1 MRRPQ
6 VPPPEPPPVKQ
17 RHSSLE
23 HHRSLEREQPI
34 PQPLDKKGERERNG
48 NRNFE
53 NVTRKMS
60 HELLS
65 RSSALNDRYFETDK
79 SRSKSLDDLLA
90 GGGGGDSATDAQL
103 TPSEHDEQDPLP
115 ELGLSES
122 RLNDRY
128 HSAERLAPLV
138 PREQTPRYQKSQY
151 AGRRTAGSHSRYME
165 RSDYAT
171 RSSAMSDTSEAPSLA
186 SHVRRVRVPSQ
197 ASDVDQ
203 FLDELFS
210 PVLDGSL
217 DELSDARSLSASIRG
232 ERENFTEAPIAIDD
246 DLNDLSSAQCV
257 WRSIKGGVSGG
268 GSDKESDAKAKNVT
282 TSTLDREVEDIN
294 NPMEVSLDEYITGEF
309 DSLRK
314 DRCQMDNFSFLFLAF
329 SISDRLISTD
339 FRQRFAETFDRKIR
353 IGRCD
358 QRRRHHAST
367 KHIQW
372 LRRIAANGRSDSRK
386 FFARFECASRRRSDA
401 LSAAHATGLLAI
413 GDGAKLANSATIVGP
428 ESGTENSPESTG
440 DGNKSHTVA
449 IFVFQFVAAQN
460 QFQRSRHIAPVHRQ
474 RTHSQGIIGQQQFA
488 RATTT
493 SATDAATT

>member
-6 VPPPEPPPVKQ
+6 VPPPEPPPVKT

-23 HHRSLEREQPI
+23 QRRSLEREQPI
-34 PQPLDKKGERERNG
+34 PQPMDKKVERNG

-53 NVTRKMS
+53 NVTRKTS

-79 SRSKSLDDLLA
+79 TRSKSLDDLLA
-90 GGGGGDSATDAQL
+90 GGDIATDAPL

-128 HSAERLAPLV
+128 HSAERLAPLI

-151 AGRRTAGSHSRYME
+151 AGRRSAGSHSRYME

-232 ERENFTEAPIAIDD
+232 EKAHFTEAPIVIDD
-246 DLNDLSSAQCV
+246 DLNELTSAECV
-257 WRSIKGGVSGG
+257 WRSIKGGGMGG
-268 GSDKESDAKAKNVT
+268 GSDKDNDAKASNVS

-294 NPMEVSLDEYITGEF
+294 NPMEVSLDEYITGE
-309 DSLRK
+309 L
-314 DRCQMDNFSFLFLAF
+314 
-329 SISDRLISTD
+329 
-339 FRQRFAETFDRKIR
+339 
-353 IGRCD
+353 
-358 QRRRHHAST
+358 
-367 KHIQW
+367 
-372 LRRIAANGRSDSRK
+372 
-386 FFARFECASRRRSDA
+386 
-401 LSAAHATGLLAI
+401 
-413 GDGAKLANSATIVGP
+413 
-428 ESGTENSPESTG
+428 NSPANFVCG
-440 DGNKSHTVA
+440 FNKL
-449 IFVFQFVAAQN
+449 
-460 QFQRSRHIAPVHRQ
+460 
-474 RTHSQGIIGQQQFA
+474 
-488 RATTT
+488 
-493 SATDAATT
+493 

>member
-1 MRRPQ
+1 M
-6 VPPPEPPPVKQ
+6 
-17 RHSSLE
+17 
-23 HHRSLEREQPI
+23 
-34 PQPLDKKGERERNG
+34 DKKGERNG

-53 NVTRKMS
+53 NVTRKTS

-90 GGGGGDSATDAQL
+90 GGVDSAADAPL

-151 AGRRTAGSHSRYME
+151 AGRRSGGSHSRYME

-232 ERENFTEAPIAIDD
+232 ERANFTEAPIAMDD
-246 DLNDLSSAQCV
+246 DLNDLGSAQCV
-257 WRSIKGGVSGG
+257 WRSIKGGGR
-268 GSDKESDAKAKNVT
+268 GSDKDNDPKANNLS

-294 NPMEVSLDEYITGEF
+294 NPMEVSLDEYITG
-309 DSLRK
+309 
-314 DRCQMDNFSFLFLAF
+314 
-329 SISDRLISTD
+329 
-339 FRQRFAETFDRKIR
+339 
-353 IGRCD
+353 
-358 QRRRHHAST
+358 
-367 KHIQW
+367 
-372 LRRIAANGRSDSRK
+372 
-386 FFARFECASRRRSDA
+386 
-401 LSAAHATGLLAI
+401 
-413 GDGAKLANSATIVGP
+413 
-428 ESGTENSPESTG
+428 
-440 DGNKSHTVA
+440 
-449 IFVFQFVAAQN
+449 
-460 QFQRSRHIAPVHRQ
+460 
-474 RTHSQGIIGQQQFA
+474 
-488 RATTT
+488 
-493 SATDAATT
+493 